1 MAVTVTWPPN
11 PESDLASYDIQRA
24 PASTGTFVDVTS
36 IAHNFAGAN
45 YENGEFFYVDAA
57 GTIADWYRIRAV
69 DNEAQA
75 SAWSEVFQ
83 ASETISQL
91 TRVLIRGPILTPDG
105 EPLTS
110 GYVEVRLSQAGSAMD
125 GASSVRIAGG
135 SRVSAI
141 FTLSTGGLLP
151 GTARLVPNDVITP
164 SGTYY
169 RVRVVGVSPD
179 SQLPVIWEERWQL
192 ASTPDPVDVGAVPRL
207 DAVPGTVITTA
218 WNQYDLLLFA
228 SGKPGASQTIARV
241 VMPRQVTIPAGAA
254 ASRCDVGVNPTAEA
268 TLTIQRNG
276 TPVGTVT
283 ISTGGVATFAVAAAV
298 VLAAG
303 DVLSVEAQAVPDAT
317 LADISL
323 TLVGSM

>member
-1 MAVTVTWPPN
+1 MAVIVTWPPN
-11 PESDLASYDIQRA
+11 PESDIASYDIQRA

-36 IAHNFAGAN
+36 IAHDFAGAN
-45 YENGEFFYVDAA
+45 YANGEFFYSDSA
-57 GTIADWYRIRAV
+57 GTISDWYRIRAV
-69 DNEAQA
+69 DDEAQA

-83 ASETISQL
+83 ASETLSQL

-110 GYVEVRLSQAGSAMD
+110 GYVEGRLSQAGSVMD

-192 ASTPDPVDVGAVPRL
+192 ASTPDP
-207 DAVPGTVITTA
+207 T
-218 WNQYDLLLFA
+218 
-228 SGKPGASQTIARV
+228 
-241 VMPRQVTIPAGAA
+241 
-254 ASRCDVGVNPTAEA
+254 
-268 TLTIQRNG
+268 
-276 TPVGTVT
+276 
-283 ISTGGVATFAVAAAV
+283 
-298 VLAAG
+298 
-303 DVLSVEAQAVPDAT
+303 
-317 LADISL
+317 
-323 TLVGSM
+323 